1 MKPVSSKKLA
11 VSVVAMLLLGVATGA
26 VWQWQANPAEWE
38 VRADGSIV
46 LTEIAA
52 RDQFGVI
59 VVFVIVGAIVSLIW
73 GFATTFAL
81 RDLGWR
87 LTPIVILTTLVAA
100 VIAWQVGVALGPEGP
115 QAAVDPN
122 VGDLLPSKLK
132 IDSIPPFLAWPL
144 FGMLGVVLSTWM
156 SKEAP
161 DHVGAHQL

>member
-1 MKPVSSKKLA
+1 MRLWVA
-11 VSVVAMLLLGVATGA
+11 VVAMLLLGVATGV
-26 VWQWQANPAEWE
+26 VWQWQATPAEWE

-46 LTEIAA
+46 LTEAAA

-59 VVFVIVGAIVSLIW
+59 VVFVIAGAIVSLFW
-73 GFATTFAL
+73 GLSTTPAL

-87 LTPIVILTTLVAA
+87 LTPFVIITTLVAA

-115 QAAVDPN
+115 QAAVDPG
-122 VGDLLPSKLK
+122 VGDRLPSKLE
-132 IDSIPPFLAWPL
+132 IDGITPFIVWPL

-161 DHVGAHQL
+161 DHVGAREI

>member
-1 MKPVSSKKLA
+1 MKPISVTKLA
-11 VSVVAMLLLGVATGA
+11 VSVVAMLLLGVAAGV

-38 VRADGSIV
+38 VRSDGSIV

-59 VVFVIVGAIVSLIW
+59 VVFVIAGAIVSLIW
-73 GFATTFAL
+73 GFATTYAL

-87 LTPIVILTTLVAA
+87 LTPFVIVTTLAAA
-100 VIAWQVGVALGPEGP
+100 VIAWQLGVALGPEGP
-115 QAAVDPN
+115 RAAVDPS
-122 VGDLLPSKLK
+122 VGDLLPSKLE

-161 DHVGAHQL
+161 DHVGSHEF